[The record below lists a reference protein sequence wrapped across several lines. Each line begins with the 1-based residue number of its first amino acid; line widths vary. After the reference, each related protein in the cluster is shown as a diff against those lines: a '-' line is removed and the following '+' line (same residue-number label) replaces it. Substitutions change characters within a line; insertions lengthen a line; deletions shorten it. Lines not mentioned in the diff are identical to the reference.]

1 MSLKRFKS
9 GLAGIILSSILI
21 ACGGSGGS
29 SSPTPSTPPTGGPPP
44 APVPEAKPFTNLE
57 TRAEASRFLIQAGFG
72 GTDTEID
79 ALVDTDAADWIAAQ
93 MAMPATKT
101 FDAMLAAYPNTQDTD
116 LLHTSMLYTN
126 LLSADDV
133 LRQRMLFAL
142 SQIFVISDNN
152 FFDRGH
158 TTAHYTDILTDH
170 AFGDYRTLLEEITYS
185 PAMGRYLTFYRNRK
199 GDAESGRTPDENY
212 AREILQLFSIGLV
225 ELNQDGTAKTPIAE
239 TYNNDD
245 IFGLARVFTG
255 LSGAGT
261 SFSYH
266 DQDEDWFR
274 RPLQMY
280 DDEHSPLEKTF
291 LGTTIPAGT
300 LGDASISQA
309 LDTITSHDNVAP
321 FLSRQLIQRFTA
333 SSPSTDYVERVAD
346 VFDAGQFTAPN
357 GRVFGT
363 GQRGDFA
370 AVIAAILLDES
381 MHDDIQTATEGKLR
395 EPVIKFAH
403 YNRSFDVSNIDV
415 ANEGFLYDTSDPN
428 DKLGQHPFRSPSVF
442 NFYRPGYIAPLTE
455 SGDAGLTAPEFQ
467 IVNQGSALG
476 FSNFMTYFVILPAED
491 PVSFPRFQPDFSAE
505 IALADDPQA
514 LIYHLDIKLAGGH
527 LSDATKSE
535 IVDAVTT
542 LEIDPSNIEADRLDR
557 VQLGVIMMMSS
568 GAFSVLN

>member
-1 MSLKRFKS
+1 M
-9 GLAGIILSSILI
+9 
-21 ACGGSGGS
+21 
-29 SSPTPSTPPTGGPPP
+29 
-44 APVPEAKPFTNLE
+44 
-57 TRAEASRFLIQAGFG
+57 
-72 GTDTEID
+72 
-79 ALVDTDAADWIAAQ
+79 
-93 MAMPATKT
+93 
-101 FDAMLAAYPNTQDTD
+101 
-116 LLHTSMLYTN
+116 
-126 LLSADDV
+126 
-133 LRQRMLFAL
+133 
-142 SQIFVISDNN
+142 
-152 FFDRGH
+152 
-158 TTAHYTDILTDH
+158 
-170 AFGDYRTLLEEITYS
+170 
-185 PAMGRYLTFYRNRK
+185 
-199 GDAESGRTPDENY
+199 
-212 AREILQLFSIGLV
+212 
-225 ELNQDGTAKTPIAE
+225 
-239 TYNNDD
+239 
-245 IFGLARVFTG
+245 
-255 LSGAGT
+255 
-261 SFSYH
+261 
-266 DQDEDWFR
+266 
-274 RPLQMY
+274 
-280 DDEHSPLEKTF
+280 
-291 LGTTIPAGT
+291 
-300 LGDASISQA
+300 
-309 LDTITSHDNVAP
+309 
-321 FLSRQLIQRFTA
+321 
-333 SSPSTDYVERVAD
+333 AD

-415 ANEGFLYDTSDPN
+415 ANEGFLFDTSDPN
-428 DKLGQHPFRSPSVF
+428 EKLGQHPFRSPSVF

-514 LIYHLDIKLAGGH
+514 LIDHLDIKLAGGH

>member
-1 MSLKRFKS
+1 VALNRFKS
-9 GLAGIILSSILI
+9 VLAGVLLCSTLT
-21 ACGGSGGS
+21 ACGGSGGG
-29 SSPTPSTPPTGGPPP
+29 SSPTPASPPTGGPPP
-44 APVPEAKPFTNLE
+44 APTPIAKPFTNLE
-57 TRAEASRFLIQAGFG
+57 TREEAARFLIQAGFG
-72 GTDTEID
+72 GSDAEID

-101 FDAMLAAYPNTQDTD
+101 FDAMLAAYPNTLDTD
-116 LLHTSMLYTN
+116 LLHNSMLYTN
-126 LLSADDV
+126 LLSAEDV
-133 LRQRMLFAL
+133 LRQRMLFAF
-142 SQIFVISDNN
+142 SQIFVISDSN

-170 AFGDYRTLLEEITYS
+170 AFGDYRTLLEDITYS
-185 PAMGRYLTFYRNRK
+185 PAMGRYLTYYRNRK

-225 ELNQDGTAKTPIAE
+225 ELNQDGTAKTPLTE
-239 TYNNDD
+239 TYDNDD

-261 SFSYH
+261 SFSYN
-266 DQDEDWFR
+266 DQVDDWFR
-274 RPLQMY
+274 RPLEMY
-280 DDEHSPLEKTF
+280 DDQHSELEKSF
-291 LGTTIPAGT
+291 LDTTIPAGT
-300 LGDASISQA
+300 LGEASITQA
-309 LDTITSHDNVAP
+309 LDAITTHDNVAP

-333 SSPSTDYVERVAD
+333 SSPSPDYVERVAD

-381 MHDDIQTATEGKLR
+381 VHDDVQTTTEGKLR

-403 YNRSFDVSNIDV
+403 YNRSFDVANIDV
-415 ANEGFLYDTSDPN
+415 ANEGFLYDTSNPN

-467 IVNQGSALG
+467 IVNEGSALG
-476 FSNFMTYFVILPAED
+476 FSNFMTIFVVFPIED
-491 PVSFPRFQPDFSAE
+491 PVNFPRFQPDFSAE
-505 IALADDPQA
+505 FALADDPQA
-514 LIYHLDIKLAGGH
+514 LVDHLDIKLTAGQ
-527 LSDATKSE
+527 LSAATKTE
-535 IVDAVTT
+535 IVEAVTT
-542 LEIDPSNIEADRLDR
+542 LEIDPNNSDAESLDR
-557 VQLGVIMMMSS
+557 VQLAVIMMMSS
-568 GAFSVLN
+568 GAFSVQN